1 MFKREKSKDF
11 YTKIRSHLWPE
22 KGLLRNFLYLWKRLF
37 RIPDSTY
44 SVSMGFAL
52 GVFISFTPFFGLHLI
67 ISVVTSWFLKIN
79 IFSSIIGNLFG
90 SIISYPLMAIGMLT
104 ISNENT
110 SREWLHIIVNF
121 IKTTIPIF
129 SGILIIGFIL
139 SIVCYFLIKYI
150 IEIFKKNRPNRGK

>member
-1 MFKREKSKDF
+1 MFKRKKFKNF
-11 YTKIRSHLWPE
+11 YTKIRTYLWPE

-67 ISVVTSWFLKIN
+67 ISIVASWFLKIN

-104 ISNENT
+104 VSNQST
-110 SREWLHIIVNF
+110 SKDWLNIILHF

-139 SIVCYFLIKYI
+139 SVICYFLIMYT
-150 IEIFKKNRPNRGK
+150 IEIFKKNRQNRGK

>member
-1 MFKREKSKDF
+1 MFKRKKSKDF
-11 YTKIRSHLWPE
+11 YTKIRTYLWPE
-22 KGLLRNFLYLWKRLF
+22 KGLLRNFLYFWKRLF
-37 RIPDSTY
+37 RIPDNTY

-104 ISNENT
+104 ISSEST
-110 SREWLHIIVNF
+110 SKEWLHVIVHF
-121 IKTTIPIF
+121 IKTTVPIF

-139 SIVCYFLIKYI
+139 SIISYFLISYI

>member
-1 MFKREKSKDF
+1 MC
-11 YTKIRSHLWPE
+11 IRD
-22 KGLLRNFLYLWKRLF
+22 R
-37 RIPDSTY
+37 
-44 SVSMGFAL
+44 
-52 GVFISFTPFFGLHLI
+52 SFTPFFGLHLI

-110 SREWLHIIVNF
+110 SKEWLHIIVNF

-139 SIVCYFLIKYI
+139 SIICYFLIKYI
-150 IEIFKKNRPNRGK
+150 IGIFKKNRPNRGK